1 MAAWSGNLASKRFC
15 LRVAVCRICYAIMP
29 PKRTR
34 GGAPALSQQ
43 PFLRRNP
50 VDEVEV
56 IAQHSVFVDLP
67 TSSLLAIVVGVS
79 CRLQCAVSPLHAPD
93 AADDRESRFILRDH
107 CRVVASARVAV
118 TRAVNFLIAAE
129 AALLQRTAE
138 TALGH

>member
-1 MAAWSGNLASKRFC
+1 MAAWSGNLSSKRFC
-15 LRVAVCRICYAIMP
+15 LRVAVCRICYTIMP

-34 GGAPALSQQ
+34 GGAAAPSQQ
-43 PFLRRNP
+43 PFHCRNS
-50 VDEVEV
+50 VDEAAVV
-56 IAQHSVFVDLP
+56 AQLSVFGDLP
-67 TSSLLAIVVGVS
+67 TSALLAIVVGVS
-79 CRLQCAVSPLHAPD
+79 CRLQCAVAPLHAPV

-118 TRAVNFLIAAE
+118 SRALNDLIAAE